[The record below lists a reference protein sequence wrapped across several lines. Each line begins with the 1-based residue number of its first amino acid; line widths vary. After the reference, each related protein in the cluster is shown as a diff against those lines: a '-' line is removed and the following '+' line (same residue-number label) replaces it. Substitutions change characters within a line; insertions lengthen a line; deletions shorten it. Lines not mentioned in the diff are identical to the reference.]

1 MEKNP
6 KEYENQVNSIIID
19 SMKEIQQLL
28 EKMLM
33 RCSDTMEPDID
44 NINDLVKEFI
54 EKHKNSVS
62 PTLCDHH
69 FVNDSIDIDL
79 DRSTEIVYCDKC
91 YITKDS

>member
-6 KEYENQVNSIIID
+6 KEYENQINSIIIN

-54 EKHKNSVS
+54 EKHETDVS

-79 DRSTEIVYCDKC
+79 DRTTEIVYCDKC
-91 YITKDS
+91 YVTKDS

>member
-19 SMKEIQQLL
+19 SMKEMQQLL
-28 EKMLM
+28 EKILI

-44 NINDLVKEFI
+44 IINEMVKKFI
-54 EKHKNSVS
+54 ETHEKDVS

-69 FVNDSIDIDL
+69 FVNDSIDIDP
-79 DRSTEIVYCDKC
+79 DRTTEIVYCDKC

>member
-1 MEKNP
+1 MEKIP
-6 KEYENQVNSIIID
+6 KEYENQINSIIIN

-54 EKHKNSVS
+54 EKHETDVS

-79 DRSTEIVYCDKC
+79 DRTTEIVYCDKC
-91 YITKDS
+91 YVTKDS

>member
-1 MEKNP
+1 MEQNP
-6 KEYENQVNSIIID
+6 KEYENQVKSIIID

-44 NINDLVKEFI
+44 IINELVKDFI
-54 EKHKNSVS
+54 VKHKNIIS

-69 FVNDSIDIDL
+69 YVNDSIDIDI
-79 DRSTEIVYCDKC
+79 DRTTEIVYCDKC
-91 YITKDS
+91 YITKES